1 METTRWT
8 NPSQPQT
15 LQSSVILLYV
25 SAALGV
31 VFAPSGFGLLLAAGR
46 VAGGWGCAN
55 ERKWGYQ
62 LALAV
67 AALPFVLFLSVADLT
82 DDLLGTLFVFAFDI
96 LLLVLLLHPQ
106 SRSYQKIWFR

>member
-31 VFAPSGFGLLLAAGR
+31 LFAPGGVGLALAAGR

-55 ERKWGYQ
+55 ERRWGYQ

-67 AALPFVLFLSVADLT
+67 AALPFLLYLSVSDLT
-82 DDLLGTLFVFAFDI
+82 SNLLGTLFVFAFDI
-96 LLLVLLLHPQ
+96 LLLVLLLHQ
-106 SRSYQKIWFR
+106 QTRSYQKIWFR